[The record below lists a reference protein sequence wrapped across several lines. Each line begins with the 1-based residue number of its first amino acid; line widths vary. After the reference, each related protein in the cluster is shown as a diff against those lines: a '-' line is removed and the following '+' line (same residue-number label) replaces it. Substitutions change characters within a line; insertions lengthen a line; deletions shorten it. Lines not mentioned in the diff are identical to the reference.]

1 MKIAAWRVLNIL
13 MTGFFVVFGLPVLA
27 LSIYVAVMPINLYVK
42 MHADRYTQMQTSRD
56 YIRAFQEMHGR
67 MPSDADF
74 VYWSHADYRVK
85 GSNIE
90 YQAKDFSDE
99 LIHEFGP
106 APEGAYVL
114 SFWTGNNRAASP
126 SWAKNDRVGY
136 VSEEDFWTYGSRW
149 KDVAMHMVWWLV
161 LLMLATISNIK
172 LRRLIEEK
180 KRALLRE

>member
-1 MKIAAWRVLNIL
+1 MKLVWMNFLNIVL
-13 MTGFFVVFGLPVLA
+13 TGLFVVFGLPALA

-42 MHADRYTQMQTSRD
+42 MHADRYIQMQTSRD
-56 YIRAFQEMHGR
+56 YVRAYQEMHGR

-149 KDVAMHMVWWLV
+149 ASFAMHTVWWLV

-172 LRRLIEEK
+172 LRRLNEEK
-180 KRALLRE
+180 KLGLLRV